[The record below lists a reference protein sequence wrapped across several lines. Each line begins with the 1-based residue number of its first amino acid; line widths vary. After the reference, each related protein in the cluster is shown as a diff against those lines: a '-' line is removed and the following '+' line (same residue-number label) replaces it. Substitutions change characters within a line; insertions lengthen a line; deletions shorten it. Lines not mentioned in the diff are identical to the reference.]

1 MVAHLKG
8 NLSMHAKEN
17 LSSYCRFGILL
28 LVIGALLGV
37 DSVCHLAFIYKL
49 WPLIITILGIGFIGI
64 FRTRNR
70 KEALYLTV
78 GIYLI
83 CFSGLALY
91 CDFTSWATLKKFW
104 PYFVLFMGIAVTF
117 AYIFCRKKNIWL
129 LTGLLLIST
138 SVVFF
143 FVFSISVDLWWTVFL
158 LAGASVWIAERDK

>member
-1 MVAHLKG
+1 MNKLT
-8 NLSMHAKEN
+8 
-17 LSSYCRFGILL
+17 SYSRFAIFLGI
-28 LVIGALLGV
+28 IGALLGI
-37 DSVCHLAFIYKL
+37 DSLLRLSFFYKL
-49 WPLIITILGIGFIGI
+49 WPVVITILGVGFIGI

-104 PYFVLFMGIAVTF
+104 PVFIMFMGIAVTT
-117 AYIFCRKKNIWL
+117 AYLLCKRKKTWL
-129 LTGLLLIST
+129 LSGLLLISV

-143 FVFSISVDLWWTVFL
+143 FVFSISADLWWTIFI
-158 LAGASVWIAERDK
+158 LAGASVWVAERDR